1 MLISRKLINI
11 ETINIHMYSH
21 KHIKKLKLINYLGC
35 SDIMGRAKS
44 MSSTTLI
51 SEVASL
57 VGLPKKCTPRLSKR
71 KAPCAVEDGYDSSET
86 LAE

>member
-1 MLISRKLINI
+1 
-11 ETINIHMYSH
+11 
-21 KHIKKLKLINYLGC
+21 
-35 SDIMGRAKS
+35 

-57 VGLPKKCTPRLSKR
+57 MGLPSKCTPKLSKR
-71 KAPCAVEDGYDSSET
+71 KLAPCAVEDGYDSSDT